1 MARRTT
7 QSAANQC
14 VVMRIGGSATHRSS
28 LAKGSKYPPPR
39 NAHHVSPRAY
49 PATGTRSHA
58 LQRSL
63 AWPVR
68 LSRLLDQSRLVSSR
82 PAASNTANR
91 LYYSVSHTIYCF
103 FFAPSSPC
111 PLPKQVGTTYRT
123 VPYFP
128 ELPAFSARP
137 TLSHACFCHSRSP
150 TNTTTVCE
158 CAQHSARIT
167 RRPYASCV
175 PAQLIW
181 QIEMM
186 APRS

>member
-63 AWPVR
+63 AWPVL

-103 FFAPSSPC
+103 FFCTFLSLPSPQASRHDVPYRAVLPRAPSVLC
-111 PLPKQVGTTYRT
+111 PSHVEPRLLLPLKVADQY
-123 VPYFP
+123 
-128 ELPAFSARP
+128 
-137 TLSHACFCHSRSP
+137 HHC
-150 TNTTTVCE
+150 
-158 CAQHSARIT
+158 
-167 RRPYASCV
+167 
-175 PAQLIW
+175 
-181 QIEMM
+181 M
-186 APRS
+186 